1 MRQGYTRKEIN
12 EEVLLIYSDVVVKG
26 DLVAEGGV
34 VA

>member
-1 MRQGYTRKEIN
+1 MRQGYTQKEMN

>member
-26 DLVAEGGV
+26 DLVAEGV